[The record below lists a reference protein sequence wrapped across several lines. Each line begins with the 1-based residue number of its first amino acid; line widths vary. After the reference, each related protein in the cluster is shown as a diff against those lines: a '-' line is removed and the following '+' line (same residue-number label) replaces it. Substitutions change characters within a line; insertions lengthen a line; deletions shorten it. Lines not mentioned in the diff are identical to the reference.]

1 LDGPVAAIR
10 GVRLLHVGGSSGTLR
25 APRQGKGGRQMDA
38 DACAALA
45 DPRPSFGD
53 YLLAGPPWP
62 DELVEPI
69 NDRARDTGRAV
80 EL

>member
-1 LDGPVAAIR
+1 
-10 GVRLLHVGGSSGTLR
+10 
-25 APRQGKGGRQMDA
+25 MDA
-38 DACAALA
+38 DAYAAPD
-45 DPRPSFGD
+45 DPRASFGD
-53 YLLAGPPWP
+53 YLLSGAPWP